1 MFIFERLQTGLI
13 LLIKFNLKIIKT
25 GNIPDMV
32 EQLYVCVYRKD
43 ELLTISIARPSFNRQ
58 DAEAANT
65 ILTHNMIQG
74 TEANC

>member
-1 MFIFERLQTGLI
+1 
-13 LLIKFNLKIIKT
+13 
-25 GNIPDMV
+25 MV

-74 TEANC
+74 TEATCKYKKVSNLVTLTLSETSVNFAKV

>member
-1 MFIFERLQTGLI
+1 
-13 LLIKFNLKIIKT
+13 
-25 GNIPDMV
+25 MV

-74 TEANC
+74 TEATCKYEKSFKVINSHAVARK

>member
-1 MFIFERLQTGLI
+1 
-13 LLIKFNLKIIKT
+13 
-25 GNIPDMV
+25 MV

-74 TEANC
+74 TEANCKYEKSFKVINSHAVARK